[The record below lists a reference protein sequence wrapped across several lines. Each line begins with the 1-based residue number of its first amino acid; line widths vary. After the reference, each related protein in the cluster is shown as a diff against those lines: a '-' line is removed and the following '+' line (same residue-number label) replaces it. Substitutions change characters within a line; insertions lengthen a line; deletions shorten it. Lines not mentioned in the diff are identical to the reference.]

1 MHPYTE
7 ILMHTLSDQLYEFQF
22 EQNRKI
28 AEAVIAHLEE
38 FGVTLPQFL
47 QGLGTLLDEQKY
59 SQSAALVQ
67 KAQFFLQQTY
77 QLNKDSL

>member
-1 MHPYTE
+1 MHN
-7 ILMHTLSDQLYEFQF
+7 LSDQLYELQF

-47 QGLGTLLDEQKY
+47 QGLGAVLDEQKY
-59 SQSAALVQ
+59 SQSAALIQ
-67 KAQFFLQQTY
+67 KAQFTLHHTYNWQQSPTDEPTIS
-77 QLNKDSL
+77 K